1 MNTQLS
7 ITQRNAVL
15 TSMAKLIEE
24 NQTAIL
30 AANLID
36 LDSYTGDDI
45 SMRDRLKV
53 DQSKIDGM
61 LLSLVQL
68 ASEPDPL
75 GIERFATTHEN
86 GLHISNKTAPFGTPF

>member
-1 MNTQLS
+1 
-7 ITQRNAVL
+7 
-15 TSMAKLIEE
+15 MAKGIAESRAAIITA
-24 NQTAIL
+24 NQ
-30 AANLID
+30 ID

-45 SMRDRLKV
+45 SMRDRLRV

-61 LLSLVQL
+61 ILSLEQL

-86 GLHISNKTAPFGTPF
+86 GMHISNKTAPFGTRVFRQAGCT